1 MVYSLEL
8 VLWLGMVD
16 PPLPSFVKWILEIGI
31 LVSMVVE
38 SKAYHNETDHIR
50 VMEFLR
56 ATYAETG
63 SLENWLPPRFENNS
77 RSMDPGILLWE
88 DDGKLVGL
96 VIPEESLVYFVQL
109 HPGYLWLYDE
119 MVNWIEKYSRANW
132 GKKDAVLKV
141 IEMEGN
147 PEKEKTLQE
156 HGFTRGRIY
165 GIFRIRD
172 IDAAI
177 PDYELPDGF
186 SVRSVSP
193 DDFDEIACCIRQ
205 VFGHGEWFNREIL
218 ETLAS
223 ASFYNPD
230 LDLVVV
236 DKQGKIVS
244 FCTFRL
250 DPLSRVTELEPMGT
264 LPDYRSMGIGRA
276 LLCEG
281 FRRLKTYNPSILYIG
296 GAANNPAANRLYELT
311 GFTQRID
318 LYRWEKPLTIV

>member
-1 MVYSLEL
+1 MGLFLGLEPI
-8 VLWLGMVD
+8 LWLGLVD
-16 PPLPSFVKWILEIGI
+16 PPSPPLEKWILKMSI
-31 LVSMVVE
+31 LVSMAVE
-38 SKAYHNETDHIR
+38 SRTYHNENDHSR

-56 ATYAETG
+56 ATYAETD

-77 RSMDPGILLWE
+77 RSMDPGIQLWE
-88 DDGKLVGL
+88 DNGKIVGL
-96 VIPEESLVYFVQL
+96 VVPEEPLVYFVQL
-109 HPGYLWLYDE
+109 HPRYLRLYDE
-119 MVNWIEKYSRANW
+119 MVNWVEKYSGANW
-132 GKKDAVLKV
+132 SKEDAVLKI
-141 IEMEGN
+141 IEMYGN

-156 HGFTRGRIY
+156 HGFTRVRIY

-172 IDAAI
+172 LDAVI
-177 PDYELPDGF
+177 PNYKLPDGF

-193 DDFDEIACCIRQ
+193 DDFDEIASCIRE

-230 LDLVVV
+230 LDLVAV
-236 DKQGKIVS
+236 DKQDKIVS
-244 FCTFRL
+244 FCTFRM
-250 DPLSRVTELEPMGT
+250 DSPSGVTELEPMGT

-281 FRRLKTYNPSILYIG
+281 FRRLKKYNPTLLYIG
-296 GAANNPAANRLYELT
+296 GAANTPPANRLYELT

-318 LYRWEKPLTIV
+318 LYRWEKPL